1 MRHIRKLIKNLP
13 TLLTALVFAI
23 AVWSFAVT
31 QADPTEV
38 RIYPRPVP
46 IEVVGLEPEM
56 VIVNDIPQQ
65 VTLTIR
71 APLSVHA
78 RLENDINLID
88 VTLDMTGLEQGSHTI
103 NPQVDIAISP
113 TEVVR
118 ISPSSIVVV
127 LDSILSEPFEIQ
139 LDLVGSPAIGYETQT
154 PVMSVE
160 NALVSGS
167 QSLIE
172 SIDQVIAQ
180 INIQDASEDISQL
193 IPLQALDSEG
203 MEVTGVTITPEMVQ
217 VTVPI
222 SQRGGFR
229 TVVVKI
235 VTSGQI
241 APGYRLTNIFA
252 MPATVTIFSSDP
264 NLVEGIPGF
273 VETTPINLNGVS
285 EDFEVRVGLNLPQGI
300 NVVGSQNV
308 TVQIGID
315 PIQGSLNFTN
325 LEIQVEGLDEDYT
338 VELSPENVD
347 VFLSGPLPILDQLSP
362 EDIQVVLDLTGRTP
376 GTYQLAPNVRLT
388 YNELSI
394 DAIIPSSI
402 EVTITEVNGN

>member
-167 QSLIE
+167 QSLVE
-172 SIDQVIAQ
+172 SIDQVVAQ